1 MKSKIFGGLLIF
13 LALWSCQKKEKENL
27 KSLQEKDS
35 LQTIIKQESLPKEK
49 RSERES
55 SKVFTDDFLK
65 IENVQVN
72 GNDIVLPQEQFQKLH
87 PKKDSVK
94 TEPWECGNPF
104 EWLDK
109 SWMEKTYGKD
119 LVNFDGKITTFY
131 TNNAEFISNNHKVI
145 FSSAKSGNNRFEIKS
160 HHIILSQETTVEDFQ
175 KLFPKLKIE
184 DTDRKNIQSFSIPVG
199 KETEDSFMFYFKD
212 GKLDNFNLWWLLC

>member
-1 MKSKIFGGLLIF
+1 MKDKILTGLLMF

-27 KSLQEKDS
+27 KSLQDKDC

-49 RSERES
+49 QSEKELH
-55 SKVFTDDFLK
+55 KVFTDDLLK

-87 PKKDSVK
+87 PKHDSVK
-94 TEPWECGNPF
+94 TEPWECGSPC

-145 FSSAKSGNNRFEIKS
+145 FSSAKS
-160 HHIILSQETTVEDFQ
+160 
-175 KLFPKLKIE
+175 
-184 DTDRKNIQSFSIPVG
+184 
-199 KETEDSFMFYFKD
+199 
-212 GKLDNFNLWWLLC
+212 